1 MILLL
6 QPPSLCILEPIVAA
20 PIELLW
26 AFIGLI
32 LTIGGTFLGA
42 SITSPPWSWEN
53 AGIQTYPLGVT
64 CQIGAVL
71 LASCLG
77 GRNAGALSQIAYLA
91 LGLAGF
97 PVFTQG
103 GGIGY
108 IREPMFGYLLGFV
121 PGAWVCGSLAFKAP
135 PRLES
140 LTFSCLCGLLTVHIV
155 GLVYL
160 LCGYLFS
167 WVNTTSPLLEAVL
180 KYSYYALPGQLALTC
195 AVTVLAFAIRHLM
208 FY

>member
-1 MILLL
+1 M
-6 QPPSLCILEPIVAA
+6 AA

-53 AGIQTYPLGVT
+53 SGIQTYPLGVT

-121 PGAWVCGSLAFKAP
+121 PGAWICGSLAFKAP

-140 LTFSCLCGLLTVHIV
+140 LTFSCLCGLLTVHVV

-160 LCGYLFS
+160 IFGYLFS
-167 WVNTTSPLLEAVL
+167 WVNTASPLLEAVL
-180 KYSYYALPGQLALTC
+180 KYSYYALPGQFALTC

>member
-1 MILLL
+1 M
-6 QPPSLCILEPIVAA
+6 VAA

-42 SITSPPWSWEN
+42 SITSPPWSWDSS
-53 AGIQTYPLGVT
+53 GIQAYPLGVT

-77 GRNAGALSQIAYLA
+77 GRNAGVLSQIAYLA

-103 GGIGY
+103 GGFGY

-135 PRLES
+135 PRLEA
-140 LTFSCLCGLLTVHIV
+140 LTFSCLCGLLSVHLV

-160 LCGYLFS
+160 IVGYLFS
-167 WVNTTSPLLEAVL
+167 WVNATSPLLEAVL

-195 AVTVLAFAIRHLM
+195 AVTVLAFTIRHLM